1 MYVAASLPKAGTW
14 MDRNEAE
21 VGFRSMMELWSM
33 KGTGGLADQ
42 GVFLFTVRLCWRGC
56 PVVIGHMS
64 PFDVHLATLRV
75 SFQSSSFIT
84 GSLPA
89 NASLHEP
96 SNRHHLLLFAPLQLT
111 TWPIHI
117 NNDVY

>member
-1 MYVAASLPKAGTW
+1 M
-14 MDRNEAE
+14 
-21 VGFRSMMELWSM
+21 
-33 KGTGGLADQ
+33 ADQ
-42 GVFLFTVRLCWRGC
+42 GVFLFTVPTVLAGLSCRYWS
-56 PVVIGHMS
+56 HE
-64 PFDVHLATLRV
+64 PFDVHL
-75 SFQSSSFIT
+75 SFIT

>member
-21 VGFRSMMELWSM
+21 VGFRSMMEHERNRRLGRP
-33 KGTGGLADQ
+33 GTSSSLQ
-42 GVFLFTVRLCWRGC
+42 SLLCWRGC

-64 PFDVHLATLRV
+64 PFDVHLATLPV

>member
-1 MYVAASLPKAGTW
+1 
-14 MDRNEAE
+14 
-21 VGFRSMMELWSM
+21 
-33 KGTGGLADQ
+33 
-42 GVFLFTVRLCWRGC
+42 
-56 PVVIGHMS
+56 MS
-64 PFDVHLATLRV
+64 PFDVHL
-75 SFQSSSFIT
+75 SFLSSFIT

-111 TWPIHI
+111 KWPIHM

>member
-1 MYVAASLPKAGTW
+1 MIEHERNMRLGRPGSL
-14 MDRNEAE
+14 
-21 VGFRSMMELWSM
+21 SL
-33 KGTGGLADQ
+33 
-42 GVFLFTVRLCWRGC
+42 LCWRGC

-64 PFDVHLATLRV
+64 PFDVHLATLPV

-96 SNRHHLLLFAPLQLT
+96 SNRHHLLLFAPLQ
-111 TWPIHI
+111 PIQVHYTHGPYI
-117 NNDVY
+117 

>member
-1 MYVAASLPKAGTW
+1 
-14 MDRNEAE
+14 
-21 VGFRSMMELWSM
+21 
-33 KGTGGLADQ
+33 
-42 GVFLFTVRLCWRGC
+42 
-56 PVVIGHMS
+56 MS
-64 PFDVHLATLRV
+64 PFDVHLATLPV

-96 SNRHHLLLFAPLQLT
+96 SNRHHLLLFAPLQLYRYIT
-111 TWPIHI
+111 TWPIHM